1 MAGGWADA
9 GNAPVV
15 GGVTA
20 PDTATTSDQIQ
31 DALKQLP
38 ADQKTALFALDK
50 AVPLNTLNSAQIGNL
65 KGLSADELNNLAKL
79 APQAVKSMLAQSP
92 DTFKR
97 QIQQLD
103 QRGWGGTNDRAAP
116 ANGKAWADGD
126 ADDKKTPDAKKAPDA
141 KKDDDTQR
149 KLDEAK
155 KQDEARAAAQRF
167 IEHVKTMNKAQQ
179 DALLACVHN
188 MI

>member
-79 APQAVKSMLAQSP
+79 PSSGQEHAGAVARHLQKADP
-92 DTFKR
+92 
-97 QIQQLD
+97 
-103 QRGWGGTNDRAAP
+103 AARP
-116 ANGKAWADGD
+116 TRLGRH
-126 ADDKKTPDAKKAPDA
+126 
-141 KKDDDTQR
+141 Q
-149 KLDEAK
+149 
-155 KQDEARAAAQRF
+155 
-167 IEHVKTMNKAQQ
+167 
-179 DALLACVHN
+179 
-188 MI
+188 